1 MYDWE
6 KIEDIS
12 FTGKTVF
19 VRVDYNVP
27 LDDNCRITDATRIER
42 SLATLDLLINKGA
55 KLILASHLGRP
66 KGGKD
71 PSCSLK
77 PVADYLTRYANE
89 EVPLISDYVEDN
101 GDGVRKA
108 LEIHR
113 IVILENLRFYDGEK
127 KGDDTFAKLL
137 ASFADVYVNDAFG
150 TAHRAHASI
159 SGIPKYIPGYPGLLM
174 RSEIEN
180 LSRILDIENKDRPFI
195 CLLGGAKVIDKIPII
210 NNLLTRADVI
220 MVGGGMAFTF
230 LKAQGMKVGSSLI
243 DENSIDE
250 CSYLMEKAQKM
261 GIDFVL
267 PMDVIV
273 APGVTSP
280 HGENVEV
287 DRIPDGMM
295 GLDIGEE
302 TREVFINI
310 LQNSRTIFWNGPM
323 GVFEEEPFRK
333 GTVMLARAIS
343 GCDAYSIIGGG
354 DSVALVNELGL
365 ANEIN
370 HISTGGGASLEFI
383 SGAQLPGIVALL
395 KK

>member
-12 FTGKTVF
+12 FEGKTVF

-27 LDDNCRITDATRIER
+27 LDNNCRITDATRIER
-42 SLATLDLLINKGA
+42 SLPTLDLLINKGA

-71 PSCSLK
+71 SSCSLK
-77 PVADYLTRYANE
+77 PVADYLTHYANE

-101 GDGVRKA
+101 GVGVKKA
-108 LEIHR
+108 LENHR
-113 IVILENLRFYDGEK
+113 IIILENLRFYDGEK

-195 CLLGGAKVIDKIPII
+195 CLLGGAKVVDKIPII

-220 MVGGGMAFTF
+220 MIGGGMAFTF
-230 LKAQGMKVGSSLI
+230 LKAQGLKVGSSLI

-310 LQNSRTIFWNGPM
+310 LQNSHTIFWNGPM
-323 GVFEEEPFRK
+323 GVFEEEPFRM
-333 GTVMLARAIS
+333 GTEMLARAIS
-343 GCDAYSIIGGG
+343 GCDAFSVIGGG
-354 DSVALVNELGL
+354 DSVALINELGL
-365 ANEIN
+365 AGEID

-383 SGAQLPGIVALL
+383 SGAQLPGITALL

>member
-6 KIEDIS
+6 KIEDVS

-71 PSCSLK
+71 SSCSLK

-89 EVPLISDYVEDN
+89 EVPLISNYVEDN

-108 LEIHR
+108 LEKHR

-195 CLLGGAKVIDKIPII
+195 CLLGGAKVVDKIPII

-333 GTVMLARAIS
+333 GTEMLARAIS
-343 GCDAYSIIGGG
+343 GCDAFSIIGGG

-365 ANEIN
+365 ANEID